1 MKQPAGILVGRELTR
16 FLLLSIVVRLVRDTG
31 VRMMYPFLPAYAA
44 GLGVSLATMG
54 VLLSLRSGMIL
65 LAPYFGHLSDRGG
78 PRRPLLFGF
87 GLLALGMTTL
97 GWANGMAMATA
108 AFLLLGLSD
117 AINTPLM
124 QAYVSEHA
132 PAAMRGRALG
142 IVEYA
147 WAITG
152 IVILPLVGW
161 LIAAISWQTPFRLM
175 GLAAVLALLLLAFV
189 MPGDSPRSSHH
200 QLTLRA
206 QMGGIVRD
214 RSAFA
219 AVLVS
224 GLVFVAVETIFVVWG
239 AHLERRF
246 GFNPAQIGGVAVII
260 GLAEL
265 GGSVLSSL
273 IIDKTGKRRGTLGGV
288 LAFILILALMPW
300 LDRSLAL
307 VVAGLAL
314 ASMCLEYTVVSSIP
328 LLGQQRPASRA
339 SVFAMGV
346 MVAAMTRGTTDVVAT
361 WLFENVAFLA
371 AMGYALIAL
380 VLAAWLLWRR
390 VEERAEV

>member
-1 MKQPAGILVGRELTR
+1 MKQPAGVLIGRELTK
-16 FLLLSIVVRLVRDTG
+16 FLLLAILVRLVRDTG

-44 GLGVSLATMG
+44 GLGVTLTAMG
-54 VLLSLRSGMIL
+54 VLLSLRNGAIL

-78 PRRPLLFGF
+78 PRRLLLFGF
-87 GLLALGMTTL
+87 GLLALGMTVM
-97 GWANGMAMATA
+97 GWANGMVMAAA
-108 AFLLLGLSD
+108 AFVLLGLSD
-117 AINTPLM
+117 AINTALM
-124 QAYVSEHA
+124 QAYVSDHS
-132 PAAMRGRALG
+132 PVAMRGRALA

-152 IVILPLVGW
+152 IALLPLVGW
-161 LIAAISWQTPFRLM
+161 LIAAVSWQTPFRLM
-175 GLAAVLALLLLAFV
+175 GLAAVAAMLLLAFA
-189 MPGDSPRSSHH
+189 MPGDPPRSNRPH
-200 QLTLRA
+200 LTLRT
-206 QMGGIVRD
+206 QMAGIVRD

-219 AVLVS
+219 AVLAS
-224 GLVFVAVETIFVVWG
+224 GLVFIAVETVFVVWG

-246 GFNPAQIGGVAVII
+246 GFDPAQIGGVAVII

-273 IIDKTGKRRGTLGGV
+273 IIDKTGKRRGTTAGV
-288 LAFILILALMPW
+288 LAFIFILALMPW

-307 VVAGLAL
+307 VVTGLAL

-328 LLGQQRPASRA
+328 LLGQQRPGSRA

-346 MVAAMTRGTTDVVAT
+346 MMAAMTRGATDAVAT

-380 VLAAWLLWRR
+380 VGSAWLLWRR
-390 VEERAEV
+390 VEERAEA

>member
-1 MKQPAGILVGRELTR
+1 MKQPAGVLFGRDLTR
-16 FLLLSIVVRLVRDTG
+16 FLLLAIVVRLVRDTG
-31 VRMMYPFLPAYAA
+31 VRMMYPFLPAYAS
-44 GLGVSLATMG
+44 GLGISLTAMG
-54 VLLSLRSGMIL
+54 ILLALRNGAIL

-78 PRRPLLFGF
+78 PRRLLLLGF
-87 GLLALGMTTL
+87 GLLALGMATM
-97 GWANGMAMATA
+97 GWSSGLAMAAA

-117 AINTPLM
+117 AINTALM

-132 PAAMRGRALG
+132 PASMRGRALA

-152 IVILPLVGW
+152 IVMLPLVGW
-161 LIAAISWQTPFRLM
+161 LIATLSWQTPFRLM
-175 GLAAVLALLLLAFV
+175 GLAAALAVLLLAFV
-189 MPGDSPRSSHH
+189 MPGDPPRSSGRH
-200 QLTLRA
+200 LTMRA
-206 QMGGIVRD
+206 QLAGIVRD

-219 AVLVS
+219 TVLVS

-246 GFNPAQIGGVAVII
+246 GFDPAQIGYVAVII
-260 GLAEL
+260 GVAEL
-265 GGSVLSSL
+265 AGSVLSSL

-328 LLGQQRPASRA
+328 LLGQQRPGSRA
-339 SVFAMGV
+339 SVFSVGV
-346 MVAAMTRGTTDVVAT
+346 MVAAMTRGTTDAVAT
-361 WLFENVAFLA
+361 WLFENIAFLA
-371 AMGYALIAL
+371 AMSYALIAL
-380 VLAAWLLWRR
+380 ILAAWLLWRR
-390 VEERAEV
+390 VEERAES

>member
-1 MKQPAGILVGRELTR
+1 MKQPPGILVGRELTR
-16 FLLLSIVVRLVRDTG
+16 FLLLAIIVRLVRDTG

-44 GLGVSLATMG
+44 GLGVTLTAMG
-54 VLLSLRSGMIL
+54 VLLSLRNGAIL

-78 PRRPLLFGF
+78 PRRLLVVGF
-87 GLLALGMTTL
+87 GLLALGMTVM
-97 GWANGMAMATA
+97 GWANGMAMAAA

-117 AINTPLM
+117 AINTALM

-132 PAAMRGRALG
+132 PVHMRGRALAT
-142 IVEYA
+142 VEYA

-152 IVILPLVGW
+152 IVLLPLVGW
-161 LIAAISWQTPFRLM
+161 LITTSSWQTPFRLM
-175 GLAAVLALLLLAFV
+175 GLAATLAVLLLAFV
-189 MPGDSPRSSHH
+189 MPGDPPRSSHRH
-200 QLTLRA
+200 LTLRA
-206 QMGGIVRD
+206 QLGGIVRD

-219 AVLVS
+219 VVLVN
-224 GLVFVAVETIFVVWG
+224 GLVFIAVEAIFVVWG

-246 GFNPAQIGGVAVII
+246 GFNPAQVGGIAVII

-288 LAFILILALMPW
+288 LAFILVLALMPW

-328 LLGQQRPASRA
+328 LLGQQRPGSRA

-346 MVAAMTRGTTDVVAT
+346 MVAAMTRGTTDAVAT
-361 WLFENVAFLA
+361 WLFEHVAFLA

-390 VEERAEV
+390 VEEREEM